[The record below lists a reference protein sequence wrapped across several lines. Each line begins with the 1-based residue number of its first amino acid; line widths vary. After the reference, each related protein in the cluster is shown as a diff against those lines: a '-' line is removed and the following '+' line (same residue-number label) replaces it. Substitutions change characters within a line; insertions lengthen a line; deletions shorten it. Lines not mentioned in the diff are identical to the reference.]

1 MKTCSVMLTKLARG
15 IVVVV
20 LLDLATTVWAQ
31 SLPVTPTPVTPTPI
45 TPTPIT
51 PTPITPTPVTPTPIT
66 PTPITPT
73 PITPTPITS
82 TTILPPPEPRLP
94 DAIDS
99 DGDKYLD
106 FAEDWYGS
114 DPHNALDCPTDMTPQ
129 QANFNPDAL
138 KWYQAGWGRLNI
150 TPVDRNSPPPK
161 RMGFSNTASKS
172 LLKPAATATATPAVS
187 KPAPGLSGG
196 DAALLGLGVAGAV
209 GAGVVL
215 ASAASGGGLFQ
226 QYQCS
231 DGYSWCSDGA
241 CCPTHYL
248 GNGLYGSYHFPAG
261 CIGSVSGA
269 ANYAAHT
276 GIVPAGC
283 ADERRNRNPE
293 LAKTMVGHTLRPVQK
308 K

>member
-1 MKTCSVMLTKLARG
+1 L
-15 IVVVV
+15 
-20 LLDLATTVWAQ
+20 
-31 SLPVTPTPVTPTPI
+31 
-45 TPTPIT
+45 
-51 PTPITPTPVTPTPIT
+51 
-66 PTPITPT
+66 
-73 PITPTPITS
+73 
-82 TTILPPPEPRLP
+82 
-94 DAIDS
+94 DS

-114 DPHNALDCPTDMTPQ
+114 DPHDALNYPTDMSPQ
-129 QANFNPDAL
+129 AANFHPDAL

-161 RMGFSNTASKS
+161 RMGLTNTASKA
-172 LLKPAATATATPAVS
+172 LVKPVSASAHPPDVS
-187 KPAPGLSGG
+187 KPQGLSGG
-196 DAALLGLGVAGAV
+196 DAALLGVGVVGAV

-215 ASAASGGGLFQ
+215 AAAASGGNMFQ

-248 GNGLYGSYHFPAG
+248 GSGLYGSYHFPSG

-276 GIVPAGC
+276 GIVPAAC
-283 ADERRNRNPE
+283 ADERRNKHPEIARHALRNTAVPI
-293 LAKTMVGHTLRPVQK
+293 QK
-308 K
+308 R